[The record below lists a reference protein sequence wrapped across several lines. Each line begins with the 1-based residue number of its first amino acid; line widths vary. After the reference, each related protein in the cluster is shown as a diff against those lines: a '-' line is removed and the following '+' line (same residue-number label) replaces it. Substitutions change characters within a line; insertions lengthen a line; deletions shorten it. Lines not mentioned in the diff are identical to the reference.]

1 MTRLDDTTQTS
12 RQTKNQTTAQALPS
26 WLVPSLS
33 MLMALI
39 CLIISNRLYA
49 AEFAISPMMIELSG
63 QPGSTEN
70 IEFQVHGKQAGTA
83 RIFLSQMEQ
92 QASGY
97 MAFTPVDPQAGSL
110 GDWLKLDRTRVKVKA
125 GETQTVT
132 GSITIPRRANGNKL
146 LAIMVEED
154 RPKQD
159 RGVSLNVRYAI
170 VLNLNVKG
178 RKTRLK
184 SEFTDLKVEEQ
195 NGQRF
200 VSGWFTNHS
209 NRDARLNS
217 IVSIRDQTRRLIARI
232 PVKTKSA
239 WQREDKLSRVFPGG
253 KVKVYGL
260 IDATV
265 EEGDAM
271 LSVRNKFNGKSQ
283 AGVSQAVH
291 IPALISLETDAVNTA
306 NDNEEQNTVEPVVA
320 TLEILPN
327 PIPVRVNRQ
336 GSTFAAIRLRNP
348 LNKPITIELPDK
360 TSDAHDYSFRFT
372 PARLTLEPASSG
384 IVTLRQQF
392 DDGQAQA
399 SIYKVKVNTAD
410 GVEWVDLRTRL

>member
-1 MTRLDDTTQTS
+1 MTQLDNTTQTS
-12 RQTKNQTTAQALPS
+12 RQTKNQTTAQTLPS

-33 MLMALI
+33 ILMALI

-63 QPGSTEN
+63 KPGSTED

-260 IDATV
+260 IDTNV
-265 EEGDAM
+265 EEGDVM

-291 IPALISLETDAVNTA
+291 IPALSPLETTTA
-306 NDNEEQNTVEPVVA
+306 DSKDERDKTVEPVIA

-348 LNKPITIELPDK
+348 LAEPITIELPDK
-360 TSDAHDYSFRFT
+360 ASDEHNYSFRFT
-372 PARLTLEPASSG
+372 PARLTLEPASSS

-399 SIYKVKVNTAD
+399 SVYKVKVNTAD
-410 GVEWVDLRTRL
+410 GVEWIDLRTRL